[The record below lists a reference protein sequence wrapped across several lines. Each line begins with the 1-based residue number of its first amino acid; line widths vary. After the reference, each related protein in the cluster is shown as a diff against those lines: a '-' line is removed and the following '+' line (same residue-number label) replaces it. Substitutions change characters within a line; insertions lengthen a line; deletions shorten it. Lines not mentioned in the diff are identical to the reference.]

1 MFYGKEKKRKSELY
15 CMYSVYATTDLGWE
29 NHKFIIVYAIE
40 ELAKLYSCLI
50 RKKTKIEPTY
60 CKLTLAYTVPKYA
73 PPLKITKDDTDYM
86 YSSDWVRFI

>member
-60 CKLTLAYTVPKYA
+60 CKLTLSYTALKYA
-73 PPLKITKDDTDYM
+73 PPLKITKDDTVYM

>member
-1 MFYGKEKKRKSELY
+1 MEKKRNGRANY
-15 CMYSVYATTDLGWE
+15 TVCTYSVYATTDLGWE

-60 CKLTLAYTVPKYA
+60 CKLTLSYTVPKYA
-73 PPLKITKDDTDYM
+73 PPLKITKDDTVYM